1 MKLAIIQLDGGR
13 EIKGVI
19 TDYLSDYFEVYN
31 EERGMFWVHRSLV
44 KAIIEVKGRL

>member
-1 MKLAIIQLDGGR
+1 MKVAIIKLDDGR

-31 EERGMFWVHRSLV
+31 ERGLFWVHRSLI
-44 KAIIEVKGRL
+44 KAIIEVKGGM